1 LLEEQDGASVEVID
15 LRTIVPWDQEAV
27 ADSVRRTARL
37 LVVHEDVGTCGFGAE
52 IAAWAADE
60 LFEDLDAPVRRVT
73 ALDTHVPYEP
83 SLEDAVLPQVAD
95 IVATARTT
103 LTD

>member
-1 LLEEQDGASVEVID
+1 MAASVRE
-15 LRTIVPWDQEAV
+15 
-27 ADSVRRTARL
+27 TARL
-37 LVVHEDVGTCGFGAE
+37 LLVHEDVGTCGFGAE

-83 SLEDAVLPQVAD
+83 TLEDAVLPQVAD
-95 IVATARTT
+95 IVATAHTT